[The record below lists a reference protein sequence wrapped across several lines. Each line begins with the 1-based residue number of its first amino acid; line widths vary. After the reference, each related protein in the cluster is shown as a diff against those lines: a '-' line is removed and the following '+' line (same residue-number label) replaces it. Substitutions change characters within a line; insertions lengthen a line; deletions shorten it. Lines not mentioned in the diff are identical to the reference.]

1 MAQSESKVIHD
12 SVVKGTGPSG
22 VNLTHVQKC
31 IELSQAIKA
40 LNEARAN
47 VHTGPVVAE
56 RIETTL
62 LTALIFAASEL
73 DDAIPPIPEA

>member
-1 MAQSESKVIHD
+1 MAQSESKVTTD
-12 SVVKGTGPSG
+12 SIVKGVGPTG
-22 VNLTHVQKC
+22 VNLSHIQRS
-31 IELSQAIKA
+31 IQLSQAVKA